1 MIEFTNKTPTIADV
15 YRYTYLNPH
24 TYNRFEYAK
33 RDIVKT
39 RIHLERRITYRKNK
53 EGRYSVPSER
63 LLIKSYSYPQYRP
76 YLSIKT
82 KKAKKQRTIRHEYD
96 VIMCIQPYGEE
107 NEYLYQYSKIIWR
120 VGSFKKWQKPPQSK
134 IKSVYK
140 ETREKLEKKYDKLPQ
155 KEKKRAIKEQIDK
168 IKSRGEYLDVGDFCS
183 RSLGICGDDYWRSFP
198 NQVKHD
204 ALYGRAYNLDCSK
217 GIKGIN
223 YCYFSK
229 HAIALVNFLL
239 RKGIIK
245 YK

>member
-1 MIEFTNKTPTIADV
+1 MIEFTNKTPVIADV

-96 VIMCIQPYGEE
+96 VIMCIQPYGDK
-107 NEYLYQYSKIIWR
+107 NEYSYQYSKIIWR

-140 ETREKLEKKYDKLPQ
+140 ETREKLEKKYNKLPL
-155 KEKKRAIKEQIDK
+155 KEKKKAIKEQIDK
-168 IKSRGEYLDVGDFCS
+168 IKRRGEYLDVGDFCS
-183 RSLGICGDDYWRSFP
+183 RSLGICGDDY
-198 NQVKHD
+198 
-204 ALYGRAYNLDCSK
+204 
-217 GIKGIN
+217 
-223 YCYFSK
+223 
-229 HAIALVNFLL
+229 
-239 RKGIIK
+239 
-245 YK
+245 